1 MKILVLCYEYPPIGG
16 GGGRAAQSIAEALE
30 ARGHEVRVQTAGM
43 SHLPARETI
52 RGVEIF
58 RTPSFRR
65 REDTC
70 AVHEMGLFVATSFLP
85 TLRHIARWQPDV
97 IHAHFAM
104 PTGLLAWVAHWVTG
118 VPYVLTA
125 HLGDVPGALPQDTDT
140 LFKMIDPI
148 ARRVWQQ
155 AAAVTAVSE
164 FVSELAVAAYD
175 RPVEKILNGI
185 DLADRPEKPV
195 PAGSPPHLLFIG
207 RFNPQKNLL
216 FLIDALAR
224 LRDLDWTITVIG
236 DGPQMLAV
244 RERLAET
251 GLQERAR
258 VTGWL
263 KTPEVHAILREADAL
278 VMPSSVEGMPVA
290 AVEALK
296 FGLAIVGSAIPGL
309 RDVASPENALLLP
322 VGDVK
327 AFASGL
333 RALIGDPARFTA
345 MKAASHEKAR
355 DFDLAAI
362 TSQYESV
369 LQSAADFYRGGRSD
383 SEKDARSAQ
392 VH

>member
-16 GGGRAAQSIAEALE
+16 GGGRAAQGLAEALA
-30 ARGHEVRVQTAGM
+30 ARGHLIRVQTAGM
-43 SHLPARETI
+43 SHLPTHESI

-85 TLRHIARWQPDV
+85 TLQHIRRWKPDV

-104 PTGLLAWVAHWVTG
+104 PTGLLAWMVHRLTV

-148 ARRVWQQ
+148 ARRVWQE
-155 AAAVTAVSE
+155 AVAVTAVSE
-164 FVSELAVAAYD
+164 FVRGLAVAAYD
-175 RPVEKILNGI
+175 RSVEKILNGI
-185 DLADRPEKPV
+185 DLSGRPGKPAL
-195 PAGSPPHLLFIG
+195 AGSPPHLLFIG

-216 FLIDALAR
+216 FLIDSLAQ
-224 LRDLDWTITVIG
+224 LRDLDWTITIIG

-244 RERLAET
+244 RERLAATE
-251 GLQERAR
+251 LQERAR

-263 KTPEVHAILREADAL
+263 TTSEVHVILRAADVL
-278 VMPSSVEGMPVA
+278 LMPSSVEGMPVA

-309 RDVASPENALLLP
+309 HDVSSAENAVRFP
-322 VGDVK
+322 VGDAE

-333 RALIGDPARFTA
+333 RALLTDPARLSA
-345 MKAASHEKAR
+345 MKAASHQKAR
-355 DFDLAAI
+355 EFDLDRI
-362 TSQYESV
+362 TSQYETV
-369 LQSAADFYRGGRSD
+369 LQS
-383 SEKDARSAQ
+383 
-392 VH
+392 VPLPI

>member
-16 GGGRAAQSIAEALE
+16 GGGRVAQSVAEALA

-52 RGVEIF
+52 RSVEIF

-70 AVHEMGLFVATSFLP
+70 AVHEMGLFVVTSFFP
-85 TLRHIARWQPDV
+85 ALRHIRTWKPDV

-104 PTGLLAWVAHWVTG
+104 PTGLLAWAAHRLTG

-155 AAAVTAVSE
+155 AAAVTAVSD
-164 FVSELAVAAYD
+164 FVRELAVAAYG
-175 RPVEKILNGI
+175 RPVEKILNGL
-185 DLADRPEKPV
+185 DLADRPPTPA
-195 PAGSPPHLLFIG
+195 PAGLPPHLLFIG

-216 FLIDALAR
+216 FLIDVLAE
-224 LRDLDWTITVIG
+224 LRDLDWTLTIIG
-236 DGPQMLAV
+236 DGPQMLAL
-244 RERLAET
+244 RERLSSC
-251 GLQERAR
+251 GLQESAR

-263 KTPEVHAILREADAL
+263 RAPEVHAILREADIL
-278 VMPSSVEGMPVA
+278 CMPSSVEGMPVA

-322 VGDVK
+322 VGDAK
-327 AFASGL
+327 AFVQAL
-333 RALIGDPARFTA
+333 RELIANPARLTA
-345 MKAASHEKAR
+345 MKAASHAKAR
-355 DFDLAAI
+355 GFDLDRI
-362 TSQYESV
+362 TSQYEHV
-369 LQSAADFYRGGRSD
+369 LRDAAENGRV
-383 SEKDARSAQ
+383 RNPG
-392 VH
+392 